1 MNFADGDWKP
11 QRITRAVGVTALQV
25 SLPANLRRRK
35 PAAQHLIYMD
45 ENCCAVKHAPPMR
58 SRSGS
63 GTDKRTAYR
72 ASARGIAGRGIME
85 AFTLSR
91 SLHALSR
98 ISADAAVVS
107 ADSAADSGAE
117 FVGISSVTSSQRS
130 CAYTST
136 FRNLPETVR

>member
-11 QRITRAVGVTALQV
+11 QRITRAVGVTALQA

-45 ENCCAVKHAPPMR
+45 ENCCAVKHAPPMW

-72 ASARGIAGRGIME
+72 ASARGIGNRPDLSDGTAFLQAVWQSGVGFTFENVQGR
-85 AFTLSR
+85 
-91 SLHALSR
+91 
-98 ISADAAVVS
+98 AV
-107 ADSAADSGAE
+107 
-117 FVGISSVTSSQRS
+117 
-130 CAYTST
+130 
-136 FRNLPETVR
+136 